1 MPRHDRPTDDRPTN
15 DRPGDARADTAREPP
30 VAPHG
35 AAPRLSARTAALL
48 AARIA
53 DGSLRPGAL
62 LFESRVAETLGTS
75 RGPARQALA
84 ALAARGLVARADGRG
99 WRVSGKAAP
108 EGGGGADSLAGLAGE
123 RLAPA
128 ASWARLY
135 GEVERAI
142 VSRTAFSAWRI
153 NETELARAYG
163 VSRTVAREVI
173 ARLHQRGLLR
183 REERAR
189 WIAPALTAAHVGE
202 LYEVR
207 ALLEPA
213 ALRLAAPRL
222 RPGLVRSALRR
233 LEAAMARA
241 EALDGPDLD
250 SLETDLHRTL
260 LGHCPNATLMDAV
273 RQHQSLLAAHSFLY
287 AWAPRMFEAEPFLP
301 EHHAVLRALAS
312 GEVEA
317 AASAL
322 ASHLRVS
329 LGRAMARIEAVK
341 HTPQPPALSWLL
353 PVHAKD

>member
-1 MPRHDRPTDDRPTN
+1 MTDMSQPTPRGSTGQNVRERDP
-15 DRPGDARADTAREPP
+15 EPP
-30 VAPHG
+30 AAPRG
-35 AAPRLSARTAALL
+35 AAPRLAARTTALL

-53 DGSLRPGAL
+53 DGALRPGTL
-62 LFESRVAETLGTS
+62 LFESHLAETLGTS
-75 RGPARQALA
+75 RGPVRQALL
-84 ALAARGLVARADGRG
+84 ALAARGLVTRTEGRG
-99 WRVSGKAAP
+99 WRVAGAASP
-108 EGGGGADSLAGLAGE
+108 RAGHEEEDALAGLAGE
-123 RLAPA
+123 RLAPS

-153 NETELARAYG
+153 NETELARHYA

-213 ALRLAAPRL
+213 ALALAALRLAPGFVTGL
-222 RPGLVRSALRR
+222 RAR

-241 EALDGPDLD
+241 PDLGGPDLD
-250 SLETDLHRTL
+250 RLEKDLHGDL
-260 LGHCPNATLMDAV
+260 LGHCPNATLLAAV

-287 AWAPRMFEAEPFLP
+287 AWAPRLFPAEPFLP
-301 EHHAVLRALAS
+301 EHHAVLTALESGAVDAAATALA
-312 GEVEA
+312 A
-317 AASAL
+317 
-322 ASHLRVS
+322 HLRVS

-341 HTPQPPALSWLL
+341 RAPEPPALPWLQ
-353 PVHAKD
+353 PANQSA